1 MAGEGEH
8 IVQVTPTSGW
18 EEWRTD
24 CGEGTVSYILFI
36 ITSKLKGYS
45 QEWEFGLNLGQKVG
59 KNFLGKWG
67 R

>member
-1 MAGEGEH
+1 MENGLWGRDS
-8 IVQVTPTSGW
+8 VYVL
-18 EEWRTD
+18 
-24 CGEGTVSYILFI
+24 YI
-36 ITSKLKGYS
+36 ITSKVKSYS